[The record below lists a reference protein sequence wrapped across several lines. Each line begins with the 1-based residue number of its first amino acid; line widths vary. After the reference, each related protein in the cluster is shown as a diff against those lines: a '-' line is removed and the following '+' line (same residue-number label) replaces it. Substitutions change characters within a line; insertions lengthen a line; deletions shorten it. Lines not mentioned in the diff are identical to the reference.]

1 MDIISLIVYWRRS
14 IFVNR
19 FKIRAIRAI
28 RQIRDSDKRKERER
42 KKTRI
47 RKFNDRKLSESR
59 IDRIT
64 R

>member
-19 FKIRAIRAI
+19 FKIREIRAI